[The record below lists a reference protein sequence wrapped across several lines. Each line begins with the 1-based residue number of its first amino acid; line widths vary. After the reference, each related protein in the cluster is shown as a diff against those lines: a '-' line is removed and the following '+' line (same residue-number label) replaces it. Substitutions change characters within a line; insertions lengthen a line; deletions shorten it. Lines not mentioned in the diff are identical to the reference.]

1 MSHSPSPLSASSKAQ
16 FLPVSSGRG
25 PQKKCFVVGTSPLH
39 LHMFDLK
46 RAQIT
51 ALSWL
56 SFFSLLT
63 ESARAEL
70 GVKEEEIAAQVSA
83 FWKEWAHV
91 WDGTIEDH
99 ELAES
104 LAENASLH
112 LDGPDSMSA
121 VLSGPFQ
128 LTSRKL
134 AKKPT
139 QGRNAVLREFRDWP
153 SKWSGG
159 SVKQSKFKV
168 VEVEISGNE
177 VVTNE
182 LVAVVVEGDKI
193 WEYNGRWK
201 THWVIGKEKLLF
213 DHSEILEGEVAQTN
227 HFIFKETTTGL
238 LPKGSTADLELIEEN
253 FYWRERIPASFEP
266 DQFGETG
273 ISIADV
279 NGDGLEDVYLCQ
291 IGGLRNKLWLRT
303 KEGRLI
309 TAPSSG
315 LEIRDNTAAALFLD
329 FDSDGDRDAILTT
342 TAGIVVFANDGEGVF
357 REHVRFPDLPY
368 GFGMGACDYDQD
380 GDLDVFVCQYYSK
393 RNLEGET
400 LRGSFPVP
408 FPIQNATNGGPNV
421 LLRNDGGLQF
431 VDASQEAGLANDNS
445 RYSFA
450 CLWEDFDNDGDQD
463 LIVANDFGPN
473 NFYSNNGKGGFVD
486 HSDAP
491 GIKDGGFGMGLTAA
505 DFDLDGLYDLH
516 ISNMYS
522 GAGNRIAR
530 QKWFHADKDEKTR
543 KTLLNLARGNTLLKN
558 LGESIF
564 SDVSVLSGISMGRWS
579 WASLAVDLNNDTR
592 EDLLVANGFV
602 TGKDPDDL

>member
-1 MSHSPSPLSASSKAQ
+1 
-16 FLPVSSGRG
+16 
-25 PQKKCFVVGTSPLH
+25 
-39 LHMFDLK
+39 MFGLQTV
-46 RAQIT
+46 QIT

-63 ESARAEL
+63 ESARADL
-70 GVKEEEIAAQVSA
+70 GLKEEKIAAQASA
-83 FWKEWAHV
+83 FWKEWTHA
-91 WDGTIEDH
+91 WDDSIEDY
-99 ELAES
+99 ELVNS
-104 LAENASLH
+104 LAEGASLH
-112 LDGPDSMSA
+112 LDNPGSIS
-121 VLSGPFQ
+121 VNLRGPFQ
-128 LTSRKL
+128 LNRRKQ
-134 AKKPT
+134 AQEPI
-139 QGRNAVLREFRDWP
+139 QGRNAVLKEFRDWP
-153 SKWSGG
+153 SKWSRGD
-159 SVKQSKFKV
+159 VKQSKFKV
-168 VEVEISGNE
+168 VGVEISGNE
-177 VVTNE
+177 VITNE
-182 LVAVVVEGDKI
+182 LVAVTVAGAKI
-193 WEYNGRWK
+193 WEYNGRWT
-201 THWVIGKEKLLF
+201 THWIIEKEKLLF
-213 DHSEILEGEVAQTN
+213 KYSEILEGEVGQTD
-227 HFIFKETTTGL
+227 HLIFKEKTTGI
-238 LPKGSTADLELIEEN
+238 LPENSTTDLELIEEN

-309 TAPSSG
+309 TSPSSG

-357 REHVRFPDLPY
+357 SEQVRFADLPY
-368 GFGMGACDYDQD
+368 GFGMAACDYDQD
-380 GDLDVFVCQYYSK
+380 GDLDVFVCQYYSQ

-408 FPIQNATNGGPNV
+408 YPIQNATNGGPNV
-421 LLRNDGGLQF
+421 LLRNDGGLKF
-431 VDASQEAGLANDNS
+431 VDAIQEAGLAKDNS

-473 NFYSNNGKGGFVD
+473 NFYSNDGKGGFVD
-486 HSDAP
+486 CSGAP

-530 QKWFHADKDEKTR
+530 QQWFHVDKDEKTR
-543 KTLLNLARGNTLLKN
+543 MTLLGLARGNTLLKN
-558 LGESIF
+558 LGEGIF
-564 SDVSVLSGISMGRWS
+564 SDVSGHSGISMGRWS

-592 EDLLVANGFV
+592 EDILVANGFV

>member
-1 MSHSPSPLSASSKAQ
+1 
-16 FLPVSSGRG
+16 
-25 PQKKCFVVGTSPLH
+25 
-39 LHMFDLK
+39 LK
-46 RAQIT
+46 Q
-51 ALSWL
+51 
-56 SFFSLLT
+56 
-63 ESARAEL
+63 
-70 GVKEEEIAAQVSA
+70 
-83 FWKEWAHV
+83 
-91 WDGTIEDH
+91 
-99 ELAES
+99 
-104 LAENASLH
+104 
-112 LDGPDSMSA
+112 
-121 VLSGPFQ
+121 
-128 LTSRKL
+128 
-134 AKKPT
+134 
-139 QGRNAVLREFRDWP
+139 FRDWP
-153 SKWSGG
+153 SEWSNG
-159 SVKQSKFKV
+159 VVRKSKFKIV
-168 VEVEISGNE
+168 GIEILGDQ

-182 LVAVVVEGDKI
+182 LVAVVVEGEKI
-193 WEYNGRWK
+193 WEYNGRWRTEWILK
-201 THWVIGKEKLLF
+201 GEELLF
-213 DHSEILEGEVAQTN
+213 SSSKILKGQVVEAERL
-227 HFIFKETTTGL
+227 IFEEKTSGI
-238 LPKGSTADLELIEEN
+238 LPENSSTDLELIEEN

-273 ISIADV
+273 ISIADL
-279 NGDGLEDVYLCQ
+279 NGDGLEDLYLCQ

-303 KEGRLI
+303 KKGGLVLSP
-309 TAPSSG
+309 ASG

-342 TAGIVVFANDGEGVF
+342 TAGIVVFANDGKGRF
-357 REHVRFPDLPY
+357 REKERFPDLPY

-473 NFYSNNGKGGFVD
+473 NFYSNNGKGSFVD
-486 HSDAP
+486 YSDAP

-558 LGESIF
+558 LGRGIF
-564 SDVSVLSGISMGRWS
+564 SDVSVFSGISMGRWS

-592 EDLLVANGFV
+592 EDILVANGFV